1 MLVEI
6 LVSKY
11 FMYNLMFN
19 NYFVTLKSKFQIIE
33 VKVKK
38 TLQLTDNMTL
48 SFFFIM
54 IQVDS

>member
-38 TLQLTDNMTL
+38 TL
-48 SFFFIM
+48 
-54 IQVDS
+54 